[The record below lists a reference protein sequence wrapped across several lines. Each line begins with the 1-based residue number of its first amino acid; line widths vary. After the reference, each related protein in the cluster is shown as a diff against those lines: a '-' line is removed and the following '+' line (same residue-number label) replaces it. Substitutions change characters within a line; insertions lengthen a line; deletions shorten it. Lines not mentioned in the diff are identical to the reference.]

1 MAQAISAYRGLWTSD
16 GSSHHHEAALEN
28 FDVARVRQGGRR
40 ANVARAVGAI
50 EIDPGV
56 RRWNVPCG
64 QAVQNSDR
72 PDPNPSKCATTEFW
86 VDVAPPQAVP
96 KPIGADLNGS
106 KCVTTGFWGDVARLR
121 RCQNRSWRI
130 ATVPSARRL
139 DSGAT
144 SPRPRRCR
152 NAIGPDRNRSGGRRW
167 NVPSD
172 EALQKH
178 DQARSK
184 SIRCATVVF
193 GSSTRPVLGAQEAAA
208 SVEAVGASSDC
219 GTPST

>member
-1 MAQAISAYRGLWTSD
+1 MAQAITMKQRWKILTSLGCAKVGVERTLPAQLERSKSIRVSED
-16 GSSHHHEAALEN
+16 GTFH
-28 FDVARVRQGGRR
+28 VARRFRI
-40 ANVARAVGAI
+40 AI
-50 EIDPGV
+50 GWIPILSS
-56 RRWNVPCG
+56 
-64 QAVQNSDR
+64 VQR
-72 PDPNPSKCATTEFW
+72 
-86 VDVAPPQAVP
+86 
-96 KPIGADLNGS
+96 LNFGS
-106 KCVTTGFWGDVARLR
+106 TSPRLR
-121 RCQNRSWRI
+121 RCQNRSGRI
-130 ATVPSARRL
+130 STVPSARRL

-193 GSSTRPVLGAQEAAA
+193 GSTSTRPVLGAQEAAA
-208 SVEAVGASSDC
+208 SVGAVGASSDC